1 MARALCTTVVL
12 AITAA
17 VALAF
22 DRSAYPL
29 EDCDVD
35 HTEAAIHFDEAEQMD
50 KAIEHFRAAARCRRS
65 ARAFANLGVALG
77 EGGRHE
83 DAAEQLLLALH
94 LSGGMNHFAHDA
106 LAEVKQELGEG
117 AVQERIAAMG
127 MDPALALDMR
137 TANKPYRSHDNPEL
151 ERHFADTARIFANVG
166 SGTRT
171 PAKEVEVTGGR
182 EGYFALLRSEEF
194 RRTYWERYPVLIK
207 AHGALRDVL
216 TLDQVL
222 DYEYTVQREKPEKN
236 VNFLAGAFIRK
247 NGIGYGPGAT
257 VGRSELQEGLE
268 RSQTLQFLGIQYWQP
283 RVAQLGLNMSD
294 ALFLPGSINLYVT
307 PRARR
312 RAWRRTTTSSA
323 RS

>member
-1 MARALCTTVVL
+1 
-12 AITAA
+12 
-17 VALAF
+17 
-22 DRSAYPL
+22 
-29 EDCDVD
+29 
-35 HTEAAIHFDEAEQMD
+35 
-50 KAIEHFRAAARCRRS
+50 
-65 ARAFANLGVALG
+65 
-77 EGGRHE
+77 
-83 DAAEQLLLALH
+83 
-94 LSGGMNHFAHDA
+94 MNHFAHDA

-171 PAKEVEVTGGR
+171 PAKEVEVKGGR

-222 DYEYTVQREKPEKN
+222 DDEYTVQREKPEKN
-236 VNFLAGAFIRK
+236 SRAPWA
-247 NGIGYGPGAT
+247 AT
-257 VGRSELQEGLE
+257 RRSS
-268 RSQTLQFLGIQYWQP
+268 RSACSSGSP
-283 RVAQLGLNMSD
+283 RWRSWPSTCPKRSTN
-294 ALFLPGSINLYVT
+294 
-307 PRARR
+307 RARS
-312 RAWRRTTTSSA
+312 TCT
-323 RS
+323 

>member
-1 MARALCTTVVL
+1 MVKMKNSLLVAVL
-12 AITAA
+12 ALTSPAWGG
-17 VALAF
+17 F

-29 EDCDVD
+29 DACDVD

-137 TANKPYRSHDNPEL
+137 TADKPYKSRDNPEL

-171 PAKEVEVTGGR
+171 PAKEVEVKGGR

-222 DYEYTVQREKPEKN
+222 NAEYSVDGGGSGSVAPVPN
-236 VNFLAGAFIRK
+236 MNFLGGAFVRR
-247 NGIGYGPGAT
+247 N
-257 VGRSELQEGLE
+257 VGRAKGDRVGRADLE
-268 RSQTLQFLGIQYWQP
+268 SALGRHTTLQSL
-283 RVAQLGLNMSD
+283 RV
-294 ALFLPGSINLYVT
+294 
-307 PRARR
+307 
-312 RAWRRTTTSSA
+312 
-323 RS
+323 